1 MSYALGLPLSSRS
14 GTSAWTDR
22 SVLGLGQL
30 VMAICNFGPAGPR
43 DFSITNYQSQIQ
55 LRLVLFQLPVQ
66 GRLADFEQTR
76 GQHLVSVHLGEGVQD
91 GLFLQFRHRH
101 YAIVW
106 LAHRQHVDGRAAN
119 LSGKIAPLN
128 LVGAAEG
135 TRPLQRVLEFP
146 HVS

>member
-91 GLFLQFRHRH
+91 CFVPQVRQSPLCICLVA
-101 YAIVW
+101 YP
-106 LAHRQHVDGRAAN
+106 QHVDGRAVN
-119 LSGKIAPLN
+119 LSGKIAHLN
-128 LVGAAEG
+128 LVG
-135 TRPLQRVLEFP
+135 
-146 HVS
+146 